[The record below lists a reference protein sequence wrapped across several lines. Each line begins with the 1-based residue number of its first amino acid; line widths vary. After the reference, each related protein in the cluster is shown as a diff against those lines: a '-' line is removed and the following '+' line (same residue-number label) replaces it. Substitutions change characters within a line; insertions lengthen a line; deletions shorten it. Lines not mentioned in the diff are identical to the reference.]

1 MKRYTATTADGDQLT
16 GSSYEIASWL
26 QEQDWDF
33 GQAGAEGQFPWR
45 RAVAGRVTIQTG
57 RTLDAGVVE
66 AQDPESF
73 LWALSAAGILS
84 LDTAEESTVGEGEST
99 AGESEAENAGH

>member
-1 MKRYTATTADGDQLT
+1 MKRYTAQTADGDRLT

-33 GQAGAEGQFPWR
+33 GQAGADGQLSWR

-57 RTLDAGVVE
+57 RTLDASVVE
-66 AQDPESF
+66 AQDPEAF
-73 LWALSAAGILS
+73 LWALAAAGILS
-84 LDTAEESTVGEGEST
+84 LEEVQE
-99 AGESEAENAGH
+99 